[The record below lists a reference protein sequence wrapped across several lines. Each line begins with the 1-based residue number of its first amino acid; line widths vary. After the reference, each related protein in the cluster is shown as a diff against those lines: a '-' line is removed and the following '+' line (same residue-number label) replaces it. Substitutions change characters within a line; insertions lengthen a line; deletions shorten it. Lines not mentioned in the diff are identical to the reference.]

1 MAIRA
6 SYRVDVLPKEYVT
19 EKTVYSYEP
28 DPDAEQVVGKPTKK
42 IRKETVV
49 KEEGGWLFTFPRGH
63 QIRCTTEQQIKLL
76 GLSTSPHLIDDTT
89 GLQVNENGIPVDIAD
104 HVKGASDILSDGGA
118 PDTVS
123 TLMAR
128 RSGKRENPIED
139 IIKDTE

>member
-19 EKTVYSYEP
+19 EKITYSYIP
-28 DPDAEQVVGKPTKK
+28 DPDQEQVVGKPTKK
-42 IRKETVV
+42 IRVETKAVDR
-49 KEEGGWLFTFPRGH
+49 GGWLFTFPRGH
-63 QIRCTTEQQIKLL
+63 QIRCTSEEQIKLL
-76 GLSTSPHLIDDTT
+76 GLSTSPHLIDDST
-89 GLQVNENGIPVDIAD
+89 GLQVNEHGIPVDIAD
-104 HVKGASDILSDGGA
+104 HVKGAADFLADGGA

-128 RSGKRENPIED
+128 RSGKVSNPIED

>member
-19 EKTVYSYEP
+19 EKIVYSYEP

-89 GLQVNENGIPVDIAD
+89 GLQVNEHGVPVDIAD
-104 HVKGASDILSDGGA
+104 HVKGATDILSDGGA

-128 RSGKRENPIED
+128 RSGKRDNPIED

>member
-19 EKTVYSYEP
+19 EKIVYKYVK
-28 DPDAEQVVGKPTKK
+28 DPDAEQEVGKPTKK
-42 IRKETVV
+42 IRIEERVV
-49 KEEGGWLFTFPRGH
+49 EEGGWLFTFPRGH
-63 QIRCTTEQQIKLL
+63 QIRCTSEQQIKLL

-89 GLQVNENGIPVDIAD
+89 GLQVNENGIPIDIAD
-104 HVKGASDILSDGGA
+104 HVKDASNILGDGGA

-128 RSGKRENPIED
+128 RAGKRDNPIDD